1 MRLIKP
7 ISYLPEEIIFARIAD
22 ALNHPIRK
30 RVIELLQKKPFQTQR
45 ELLHYFDISTPS
57 FHRHIKVLKQ
67 SGLLCGEYHVHFE
80 ALWVN
85 EQTLIQFI
93 NETKKLLRSES

>member
-45 ELLHYFDISTPS
+45 ELQVYFDFSPST
-57 FHRHIKVLKQ
+57 FNRHIRVLKDA
-67 SGLLCGEYHVHFE
+67 GLIVGVYDVHFE
-80 ALWVN
+80 GLIVN
-85 EQTLIQFI
+85 NGVLEHFI
-93 NETKKLLRSES
+93 NEAKKLIQE